1 MLLGIFLTTV
11 IAVLSTVNPYISG
24 VIVDDVILSENY
36 DLLPGLVACL
46 LLVTLFT
53 GALRFLYQVVF

>member
-36 DLLPGLVACL
+36 DLLPGLVA
-46 LLVTLFT
+46 
-53 GALRFLYQVVF
+53 